1 MEAIIFCGIQASGK
15 TTFYKEN
22 FFKTHLRISLDL
34 LNSRNKEQIFLTTCF
49 ATQQRFVIDNTNPTQ
64 LARRTY
70 IHQARAYKFK
80 VIGYYFLTSVE
91 EAIARNRKRTGKEHV
106 PIPGIRGTNKKLE
119 PLTFEEGFDQIFHVT
134 LTDSKFII
142 EEQLKA
148 AE

>member
-15 TTFYKEN
+15 TSFYKDH

-64 LARRTY
+64 LARRSY
-70 IHQARAYKFK
+70 IDQARAYKFK

-91 EAIARNRKRTGKEHV
+91 EAIARNKNRTGKEHV

-134 LTDSKFII
+134 LTDSKFIV